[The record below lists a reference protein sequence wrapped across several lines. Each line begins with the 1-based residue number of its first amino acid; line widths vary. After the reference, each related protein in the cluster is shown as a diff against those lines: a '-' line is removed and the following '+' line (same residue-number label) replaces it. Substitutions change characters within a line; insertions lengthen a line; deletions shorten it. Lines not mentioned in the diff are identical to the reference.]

1 MQSYTYILID
11 FLTVIVCFIFSFDPR
26 IKFNRHFGAFLKAST
41 LVAIPFI
48 LWDVL
53 FTHMGVWW
61 FDTSYTLGLTIFGL
75 PLEEWLFFFCIPFAC
90 VFTYYCLDKFFKFNW
105 TIKFNGIIVW
115 LMILL
120 CLIGVIFFSHKIYP
134 LVTALATISTLI
146 YLHYIA
152 KVSWIAQGSL
162 VYLILMLGFFPVNG
176 ILTGTGLSSPVVN
189 YNPDEILNIRMFTI
203 PVEDAIYGYTQFLL
217 NIYFFKLFQNKTDES

>member
-11 FLTVIVCFIFSFDPR
+11 FLTVIVCFIFSFDRR

-75 PLEEWLFFFCIPFAC
+75 PLEEWLFFSFAFHLR
-90 VFTYYCLDKFFKFNW
+90 VYLRIT
-105 TIKFNGIIVW
+105 VW
-115 LMILL
+115 INSLSSIGQLSLMELL
-120 CLIGVIFFSHKIYP
+120 CG
-134 LVTALATISTLI
+134 
-146 YLHYIA
+146 
-152 KVSWIAQGSL
+152 
-162 VYLILMLGFFPVNG
+162 
-176 ILTGTGLSSPVVN
+176 
-189 YNPDEILNIRMFTI
+189 
-203 PVEDAIYGYTQFLL
+203 
-217 NIYFFKLFQNKTDES
+217 